1 MPALQLPDIILFS
14 MLAFED
20 MDAYKACQEL
30 TLAVH
35 QLAQAFEEKDYELS
49 AELWSAALVA
59 TSRIARGS
67 GFGNRRMFAAAVDRS
82 YAALGEIAYY
92 LNLADGLGLI
102 TPTDHHRLE
111 SLRGRAVFYTSKLI
125 LDLAGLGDDKEKNES

>member
-1 MPALQLPDIILFS
+1 MG
-14 MLAFED
+14 MLHFED

-35 QLAQAFEEKDYELS
+35 PVAQAFEERDHELS

-59 TSRIARGS
+59 PSRIARGS
-67 GFGNRRMFAAAVDRS
+67 GFGSRKMFSVAVDRS
-82 YAALGEIAYY
+82 YAALSEIAYY

-102 TPTDHHRLE
+102 TPEDHHRLE
-111 SLRGRAVFYTSKLI
+111 SLRGRAVFYTSKLM
-125 LDLAGLGDDKEKNES
+125 LDLAGLGDEEKQDI